1 MRVSAN
7 NENLIKRNNS
17 ITPSMADNS
26 GLLFNKLSQ
35 VINSCKTFLIGD
47 KKLKSE
53 NIQLM
58 CEELLQRVIPKE
70 GCRAYELIEIETLP
84 DKVSSRVS
92 YSKYSKSVT
101 ELFNILENE
110 LKKVSGMEYFV
121 LTKDQQ
127 KNVDKIKDIFSQ
139 ISTQT
144 DKNIRYNSYLA
155 TNLNLNERIKAFGI
169 DTLNNN

>member
-7 NENLIKRNNS
+7 NENLIKRDNS

-35 VINSCKTFLIGD
+35 ARNSCKTFLIGD
-47 KKLKSE
+47 KKLKSK

-58 CEELLQRVIPKE
+58 CEELLQRVISKE
-70 GCRAYELIEIETLP
+70 ECRGYELIEIETLP
-84 DKVSSRVS
+84 DMVSSRVP
-92 YSKYSKSVT
+92 YSKYSKSMI

-121 LTKDQQ
+121 LTKAQQ
-127 KNVDKIKDIFSQ
+127 KNVDKIKDTFSQ
-139 ISTQT
+139 ISIQA
-144 DKNIRYNSYLA
+144 DKNFRKNSCLAINLTLIR
-155 TNLNLNERIKAFGI
+155 RIEALGI
-169 DTLNNN
+169 DTLNNT